1 MMTLMPDPRFLTGQ
15 LVRPTAAVAGI
26 SRNGWT
32 ALKESNPREEHA
44 RAIMAK
50 ERFDVLPIEANG
62 SVDAYFHTLRWND
75 YSKVGRADITEA
87 DLVPLDTEVQDVVRC
102 LADQSRL
109 FFFLSDARDVVGLIS
124 VVNLNRRPVKVWL
137 FSLVSEIEVRLGEF
151 LCRHCK
157 DEDMYA
163 LTLGSATHPKYDEV
177 KRRYQTDR
185 DNGLELPVVVYL
197 YFSDLVNLVIE
208 KGLYGRLDYSR
219 TRFERSLGSLA
230 ELRDEVAHPARSIVR
245 EPDAVSKLWRRIQR
259 IEDALG
265 RLRNLTT
272 A

>member
-1 MMTLMPDPRFLTGQ
+1 MTRMPDPRFLTGQ
-15 LVRPTAAVAGI
+15 LVCPTAAVAGI

-32 ALKESNPREEHA
+32 ALEGFNPSEEEA
-44 RAIMAK
+44 RAIMVR
-50 ERFDVLPIEANG
+50 ERFDVLPIETDG

-75 YSKVGRADITEA
+75 YSKVGRADITGV
-87 DLVPLDTEVQDVVRC
+87 DLLPLDTQVRDVVRC

-109 FFFLSDARDVVGLIS
+109 FFFLSDASEVVGLIS

-137 FSLVSEIEVRLGEF
+137 FSLISEIEVRLGEF
-151 LCRHCK
+151 LSRHCND
-157 DEDMYA
+157 DEIYA
-163 LTLGSATHPKYDEV
+163 LTLGCAKHPKYDEV

-185 DNGLELPVVVYL
+185 DNGLELPVVEYL
-197 YFSDLVNLVIE
+197 YFSDLVGLVIE
-208 KGLYGRLDYSR
+208 KGLYGQLDYSR
-219 TRFERSLGSLA
+219 TSFERSLGSLA

-245 EPDAVSKLWRRIQR
+245 EPEAVSKLWRRVQR

-265 RLRNLTT
+265 KLRSLTT